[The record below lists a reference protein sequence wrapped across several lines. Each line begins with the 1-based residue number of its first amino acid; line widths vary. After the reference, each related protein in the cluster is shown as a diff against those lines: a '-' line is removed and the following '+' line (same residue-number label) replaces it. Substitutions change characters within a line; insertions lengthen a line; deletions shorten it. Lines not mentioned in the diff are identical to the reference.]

1 MASSGVPI
9 DLLDES
15 CTSESPEVSGHDASR
30 ACERKGWRVLKVENE
45 NKMHRLTVTLPSPA
59 RLHSIQLNTTKV
71 GRIAMW
77 VVGAESGPN
86 NYVGQANVGS
96 RTAASTNTQTALEML
111 ALPPLD
117 QAKTFTVG
125 KGEGRLSTC
134 VAQTAC
140 EKLIIAV
147 APQRD
152 LAAGETFGISRLE
165 ILRQLSDAEAQA
177 VRGASAAAAAPVA
190 APPRVPPVRP
200 VPPRPQP
207 AVAPAPPP
215 AADEPA
221 PTPRPGSAPPARAA
235 RCGCEKPACHG
246 CGPKCRAH
254 GQPSR
259 LARSKKGGKPFWVCP
274 LPSAGCGYQRD
285 ATETL
290 GAPAAGAPTEVSL
303 DDDDDDD
310 DGLVVSPAAASSS
323 GAPPAASAAA
333 AARAAAA
340 AAASASAADPLQ
352 AVLARQK
359 QMAARAREVA
369 GERERERAEARA
381 AEKRAAA
388 DEAARPARE
397 AAARE
402 ARRTAAAAAAAAS
415 GGGVSGGGV
424 SGGGATAAATATAAA
439 RKKARRGSASPA
451 RYPADDDDDSEDA
464 SEMSPLARRP
474 PPPQQQHTKKRQ
486 RGDGDGV
493 GGGGGGG
500 GSSSS
505 NARPGRGKAAAAAA
519 AAAAKGK
526 RRRPAAGGGESE
538 EEEARMTGEES
549 KTDVSDDDSA
559 TDVGEETETEEEEE
573 AEAGAAAGAG
583 AAPVAA
589 RPRQQQRQKRQA
601 DDEEDAEEED
611 AGPPLWPSS
620 APPCRYG
627 AGCYQQNPKHIGQ
640 FGHSCA
646 KLLSDVDGWSG
657 LGGWKAAL
665 QGGGLRRARMVRK
678 GAARLGIC
686 GAAAAAAAAGPH
698 EGSQIPLREAW
709 GPGAGTPCPPKR
721 PMSPRPP
728 GHAPRPMRAG
738 ARAATASTTSSK

>member
-402 ARRTAAAAAAAAS
+402 ARRTAAAAAAS
-415 GGGVSGGGV
+415 GGGASGGGV

-474 PPPQQQHTKKRQ
+474 PPPQQHTKKRQ